1 MQILLYAVLYEKPIY
16 SQASG
21 LSDEIAIMKC
31 IPICLFVIQYNIKFL
46 LNYIIFPK
54 QIISEWWMRRENV
67 KQNSLLAFLNYVNIK
82 NYVFT
87 IFFGNFSKIKCKKY
101 IFFHDH

>member
-31 IPICLFVIQYNIKFL
+31 IPI
-46 LNYIIFPK
+46 
-54 QIISEWWMRRENV
+54 W
-67 KQNSLLAFLNYVNIK
+67 
-82 NYVFT
+82 
-87 IFFGNFSKIKCKKY
+87 KKY
-101 IFFHDH
+101 FLTSEQNECFASLSIEGAKYVVLKVF